1 MKFEDICWVEAL
13 FEKMM
18 KDAQKARTK
27 EEIIAIIR
35 DRHEIIKEQ
44 KVSVANGMLK
54 EC

>member
-1 MKFEDICWVEAL
+1 MKFEDICWMEAL

-18 KDAQKARTK
+18 KDAQKAK
-27 EEIIAIIR
+27 DKDEVIAVIK

-44 KVSVANGMLK
+44 KVSLANGMLK